1 MASEVLKLDQSGT
14 VIFETIDQRLQF
26 ADTLLRS
33 GMLPKSYQ
41 NKEQVAAAL
50 QLAAELGLKP
60 GIKSLSRTANING
73 TPNLFGEAP
82 LAICQ
87 ASGKLQDWS
96 GYYFDEKF
104 LEISVENK
112 NVGSPIFGYHFTC
125 LRAGKTKW
133 HKEFYTLAMA
143 KKAGLGNVW
152 NKHPEDMLRWR
163 TVGKSLKLE
172 FADVLVGAQI
182 AEYDNNTAVD
192 FGAIKIDSGNN
203 NTESDLNERFR
214 TTLEPAKPG
223 VDIMTITENKNVPR
237 VEKEIA
243 AFLKDDTV
251 TQKMVSLSEEGEA
264 EASAAEDVESFLLDA
279 FKKKEVAPKAF
290 NPKST
295 DHDDLS
301 KYVIPMGNYKGKT
314 LKTVALAELVS
325 MVPKLQGYIAKRPI
339 DAEIA
344 QDLLNSISLWIEKQ
358 DGF

>member
-1 MASEVLKLDQSGT
+1 MANEVLKLDQSGT

-87 ASGKLQDWS
+87 ASGKMQDWL
-96 GYYFDEKF
+96 GYYFDADLKKICF
-104 LEISVENK
+104 ENK
-112 NVGSPIFGYHFTC
+112 NIKAPVYGYYFKC
-125 LRAGKTKW
+125 LRAGKTNY
-133 HKEFYTLAMA
+133 HEETYTLDQA

-192 FGAIKIDSGNN
+192 FGAIRIDSGNS
-203 NTESDLNERFR
+203 NTESDLNERF
-214 TTLEPAKPG
+214 LGK
-223 VDIMTITENKNVPR
+223 TITAKELAEIEEADR
-237 VEKEIA
+237 VTEKKEQALIKEAVKSIA
-243 AFLKDDTV
+243 P
-251 TQKMVSLSEEGEA
+251 VSLDDEDSVNSVLLNALEE
-264 EASAAEDVESFLLDA
+264 
-279 FKKKEVAPKAF
+279 KKKEEAKPKPF

-314 LKTVALAELVS
+314 LKTVALSELVS
-325 MVPKLQGYIAKRPI
+325 MIPKLQGYIAKRPI

-344 QDLLNSISLWIEKQ
+344 QDLLNSISLWLEKQ
-358 DGF
+358 EGF